1 MNLLGHPAIV
11 AEDDDFTDSRVYN
24 RTPYNFGEVIL
35 LASRNWSQL
44 SESIQEAW
52 STRATRLNSRP
63 VPGLFLQVPDDI
75 NNNILLQ
82 SINSEWEVLVAN
94 LKRCIVRPPRRRDSI
109 LKRCF
114 GKEVVKIGAQV
125 LRVLNISVTLQTVIF
140 GNDHSK
146 LQDSKLIFNSK
157 KRVLIHIASRRRM
170 EELFTNM
177 GQCGVTFEKDNIL
190 FCCSGKVSL
199 KNRNNK
205 NVVGFVVNET

>member
-1 MNLLGHPAIV
+1 M
-11 AEDDDFTDSRVYN
+11 YN

-140 GNDHSK
+140 GNDHSN
-146 LQDSKLIFNSK
+146 LQDSELILNSK
-157 KRVLIHIASRRRM
+157 KEH
-170 EELFTNM
+170 
-177 GQCGVTFEKDNIL
+177 
-190 FCCSGKVSL
+190 
-199 KNRNNK
+199 
-205 NVVGFVVNET
+205 

>member
-1 MNLLGHPAIV
+1 MQKRTAGEIILSAPSRKEEEHCSRNQSGYYLYLSKFFEDFMELSVEEKMNLLGHPANV
-11 AEDDDFTDSRVYN
+11 ADGDDSTDSRVYN

-94 LKRCIVRPPRRRDSI
+94 LKHCIVQFQ
-109 LKRCF
+109 LTCKF
-114 GKEVVKIGAQV
+114 WNF
-125 LRVLNISVTLQTVIF
+125 L
-140 GNDHSK
+140 
-146 LQDSKLIFNSK
+146 
-157 KRVLIHIASRRRM
+157 
-170 EELFTNM
+170 
-177 GQCGVTFEKDNIL
+177 
-190 FCCSGKVSL
+190 
-199 KNRNNK
+199 
-205 NVVGFVVNET
+205 